1 MCLFFSM
8 NGGYGNIWGL
18 YIFLL
23 FDIKE
28 IIGVL
33 KICMYAFLT
42 WLFFSMNGGHR
53 KCLGYG

>member
-8 NGGYGNIWGL
+8 NGGYRNIWGL

-42 WLFFSMNGGHR
+42 WLFFSMNGVIGNV
-53 KCLGYG
+53 

>member
-8 NGGYGNIWGL
+8 NGGYRNIWGL
-18 YIFLL
+18 YIFLF